1 MKKFIIPI
9 LLLFTTT
16 TFSQKLPRRPKLAD
30 VRSYNRSNIMNITA
44 GMTREEAISTM
55 GGVKQIAVYD
65 PSQMIGQKKLGMMSN
80 PYSRDLK
87 KDSSGKNIEILWYY
101 TDIKNSSAIDKSDLT
116 PIVFENNIV
125 VGLGWGFF
133 EDYAKRK
140 QIFVNLVSN

>member
-1 MKKFIIPI
+1 
-9 LLLFTTT
+9 
-16 TFSQKLPRRPKLAD
+16 
-30 VRSYNRSNIMNITA
+30 MNITA